1 MVAPLDAGHLEPA
14 ALDDLHCDIRRLVAI
29 TRLRENRRRD
39 TGRLQSQLSTWQE
52 ATRRRLED
60 LEIGDM
66 AAQARRFR
74 VLETEQRRLDWLRR
88 VRNALAHNEI
98 VPWGTLVSPVAL
110 QIVDFRE

>member
-1 MVAPLDAGHLEPA
+1 MISTATPA
-14 ALDDLHCDIRRLVAI
+14 AWSRSPGYARTGVAI
-29 TRLRENRRRD
+29 PDGSNRNSQLGKRATRRR
-39 TGRLQSQLSTWQE
+39 WPH
-52 ATRRRLED
+52 TRKDGTEIRRLED